1 VFDLPRLGCLPL
13 VRRADAREQESR
25 EERRGDEGERD
36 PERRTKRMR
45 EDGCGARPIYYPA
58 KEDLFYS
65 QMESFEAALVDAVRE
80 RPVGESALAA
90 FSRFVLERSHGLAD
104 RAEFI
109 MTAARIIEASPTLQA
124 REREIVAQYTEA
136 LAGLI
141 GEETGA
147 GAGNVEPRV
156 VAAALMGAQRA
167 LVEHVR
173 GSVLSGMRGPK
184 LAASVRAQSRRAFAR
199 LERGLG
205 DYASRKR

>member
-1 VFDLPRLGCLPL
+1 VRCALDPTARQGRRCRLRSPGGWPRSSVAG
-13 VRRADAREQESR
+13 RR
-25 EERRGDEGERD
+25 
-36 PERRTKRMR
+36 P
-45 EDGCGARPIYYPA
+45 
-58 KEDLFYS
+58 
-65 QMESFEAALVDAVRE
+65 
-80 RPVGESALAA
+80 
-90 FSRFVLERSHGLAD
+90 
-104 RAEFI
+104 
-109 MTAARIIEASPTLQA
+109 RIIEASPTLQA

-136 LAGLI
+136 LAGVI

-184 LAASVRAQSRRAFAR
+184 LAASIRAQSRRVFAR

-205 DYASRKR
+205 DYAIRKR